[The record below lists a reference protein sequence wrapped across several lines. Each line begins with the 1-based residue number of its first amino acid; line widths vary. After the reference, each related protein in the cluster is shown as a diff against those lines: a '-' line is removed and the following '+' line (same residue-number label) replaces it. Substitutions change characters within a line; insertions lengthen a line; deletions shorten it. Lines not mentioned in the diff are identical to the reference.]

1 MEMRIVVTANGTDLD
16 APASPVFGRCPAY
29 VFVDTETMAS
39 EAAEN
44 PAIAAP
50 GGAGIQAAQFVVE
63 RGAQAVVTGNV
74 GPNAFNVFQSA
85 GVPIYPFSGGTVREA
100 AEAFRVGELQSIADA
115 NVQAGVGMGRG
126 RGIGMGR
133 GMGRGIGRG
142 MGRGIGMGM
151 DRRAGGAFPPTPPPP
166 PTGTVAPAPSR
177 EAEIASL
184 KNMAGELR
192 KQLAD
197 VMERLDRLEK
207 GE

>member
-1 MEMRIVVTANGTDLD
+1 MRIVITANGADLD
-16 APASPVFGRCPAY
+16 APTSPVFGRCPAY
-29 VFVDTETMAS
+29 VFVDTESMQF
-39 EAAEN
+39 EAVEN
-44 PAIAAP
+44 PALGAAS
-50 GGAGIQAAQFVVE
+50 GAGIQAAQFVIE

-85 GVPIYPFSGGTVREA
+85 GMPIYLFGGGTVREA

-115 NVQAGVGMGRG
+115 NVQAGMGMGGG
-126 RGIGMGR
+126 RGMGMGR

-142 MGRGIGMGM
+142 MGMGMGH
-151 DRRAGGAFPPTPPPP
+151 RAGGAFPPTPPPP
-166 PTGTVAPAPSR
+166 PTGIVGPAPSR
-177 EAEIASL
+177 QEEIASL
-184 KNMAGELR
+184 KDMAGELR